1 MATSRSCLVLLSLGL
16 CLACPAKVPTPRT
29 EAQSGPSSPEGVPVV
44 DDSDPRVVRDGDDL
58 YALGSAPR
66 RPSEEPALGSG
77 KPDTS
82 NGVCKL
88 FAPKLP
94 EPECCPFETGFDAER
109 IKQIC
114 GHELY
119 MGESLQQ
126 SCGYFFLPD
135 MQGSSPVSIRASKIN
150 SEDVAGAVTD
160 HDQRMAQITKNSAFA
175 STPVP
180 GQLGRRCLP
189 ARQDARSPR
198 ADGRGRRAAPKRA
211 ARARAQSPAASQP
224 VATGV
229 EPIGCNLP
237 PCTPGNGGRATRAR
251 LGPSASICCTAQSGW
266 RWSAS

>member
-1 MATSRSCLVLLSLGL
+1 MPTLRSSRLAPLWFGPWLGL
-16 CLACPAKVPTPRT
+16 CLACPAKVPTPQA
-29 EAQSGPSSPEGVPVV
+29 EAQSGPPSPEGVPVV
-44 DDSDPRVVRDGDDL
+44 AESDPRVVRDGEDL
-58 YALGSAPR
+58 YATESAPR
-66 RPSEEPALGSG
+66 RPTEEPALGSG

-135 MQGSSPVSIRASKIN
+135 MQGSLPVSIRASKIN
-150 SEDVAGAVTD
+150 RDDLAGAAGD
-160 HDQRMAQITKNSAFA
+160 HDKRMAQITKNPAFA

-180 GQLGRRCLP
+180 GVDG
-189 ARQDARSPR
+189 AVWSS
-198 ADGRGRRAAPKRA
+198 ADGLHWAFLPGWKSVRLVSWADGACPSEKMPEVLALMAAAAEPPPNAPRELLPK
-211 ARARAQSPAASQP
+211 ARPPVSP
-224 VATGV
+224 
-229 EPIGCNLP
+229 
-237 PCTPGNGGRATRAR
+237 
-251 LGPSASICCTAQSGW
+251 
-266 RWSAS
+266 

>member
-1 MATSRSCLVLLSLGL
+1 MPRTSLALLSLGLGVGL
-16 CLACPAKVPTPRT
+16 CLACPAKVPTPQT
-29 EAQSGPSSPEGVPVV
+29 EAKAGPPSPEGVPVV
-44 DDSDPRVVRDGDDL
+44 DESDPRVVRDGEDL
-58 YALGSAPR
+58 YALESAPR
-66 RPSEEPALGSG
+66 QPNADEPALGSG

-135 MQGSSPVSIRASKIN
+135 TQGSSPVSIRASMIN
-150 SEDVAGAVTD
+150 QDDLAGAAAD
-160 HDQRMAQITKNSAFA
+160 HDRRMKQLTKNPAFA

-180 GQLGRRCLP
+180 GVEG
-189 ARQDARSPR
+189 AVWST
-198 ADGRGRRAAPKRA
+198 ADGLHWAFVPGWKFVRLVSWADAACPIEKMPEVLALMAKATQPPPGAPRELLPK
-211 ARARAQSPAASQP
+211 ARP
-224 VATGV
+224 
-229 EPIGCNLP
+229 
-237 PCTPGNGGRATRAR
+237 
-251 LGPSASICCTAQSGW
+251 
-266 RWSAS
+266 